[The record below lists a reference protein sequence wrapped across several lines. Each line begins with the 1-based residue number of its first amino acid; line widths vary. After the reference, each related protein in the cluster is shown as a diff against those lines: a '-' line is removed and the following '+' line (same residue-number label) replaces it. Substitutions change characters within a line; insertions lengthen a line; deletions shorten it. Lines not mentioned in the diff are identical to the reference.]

1 MNCEKIE
8 KLAIPDLESFLA
20 LENKREPRVAAVPG
34 ANLRSNGARRLARV
48 AELDAGA
55 VARGLPHPCPGRG
68 GARRTEQI
76 WRGALD
82 FLELRI
88 MSQKPYGAVEKDVDW
103 WGPDVAR
110 INP

>member
-1 MNCEKIE
+1 MKKIE

-76 WRGALD
+76 WRGGVG
-82 FLELRI
+82 LEGSILTCRF
-88 MSQKPYGAVEKDVDW
+88 SQIHAYYYFDTELFFAQ
-103 WGPDVAR
+103 
-110 INP
+110 I